1 MISFN
6 KELVTKLKLKRP
18 VAFLRAKTIQL
29 KIDWK
34 KHFLYNRKV
43 EIIYFM

>member
-18 VAFLRAKTIQL
+18 VAFLCAKSIQL
-29 KIDWK
+29 KIVWK
-34 KHFLYNRKV
+34 KHFLYNRKI